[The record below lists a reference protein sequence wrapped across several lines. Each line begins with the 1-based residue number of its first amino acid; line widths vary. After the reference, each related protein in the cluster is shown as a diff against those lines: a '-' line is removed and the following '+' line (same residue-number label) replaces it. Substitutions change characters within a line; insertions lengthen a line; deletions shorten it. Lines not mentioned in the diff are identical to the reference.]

1 MYLSYEVIIL
11 NISRMK
17 NISILSSTSVLA
29 HISDSDQIKG
39 KSKNELKNLYMCFL
53 FGWNM

>member
-17 NISILSSTSVLA
+17 NISTLSSTYVLA

-39 KSKNELKNLYMCFL
+39 RSKNELKKPLHVF
-53 FGWNM
+53 FV

>member
-11 NISRMK
+11 SIFRMK
-17 NISILSSTSVLA
+17 NISAISSTSVLA

-39 KSKNELKNLYMCFL
+39 KSKNEFINIYMWFL
-53 FGWNM
+53 FG